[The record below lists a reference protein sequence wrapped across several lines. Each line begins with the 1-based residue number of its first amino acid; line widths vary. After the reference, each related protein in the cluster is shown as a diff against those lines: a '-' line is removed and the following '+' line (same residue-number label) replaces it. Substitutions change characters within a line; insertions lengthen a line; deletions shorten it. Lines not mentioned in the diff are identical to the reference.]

1 LTDLVCYKPAY
12 IDSEDTRSYNLYF
25 GELENNNR
33 CYFAP
38 ERFCDSNYDQN
49 KRDNEYM
56 KKSMDIFS
64 VACVISEIMMD
75 GAPLFNRGGLIR
87 YKTSNN

>member
-1 LTDLVCYKPAY
+1 
-12 IDSEDTRSYNLYF
+12 
-25 GELENNNR
+25 
-33 CYFAP
+33 
-38 ERFCDSNYDQN
+38 
-49 KRDNEYM
+49 M

>member
-1 LTDLVCYKPAY
+1 MTDLVCYKPAF
-12 IDSEDTRSYNLYF
+12 IDNEDTRSYNFYY
-25 GELENNNR
+25 GELDNNR

-49 KRDNEYM
+49 KRDNECL
-56 KKSMDIFS
+56 KKSMNIFS
-64 VACVISEIMMD
+64 VAYVISEIMMD
-75 GAPLFNRGGLIR
+75 GVPLLNRGGLIK

>member
-1 LTDLVCYKPAY
+1 
-12 IDSEDTRSYNLYF
+12 LYF
-25 GELENNNR
+25 GELENNSR

-38 ERFCDSNYDQN
+38 ERFCDSDFNYN
-49 KRDNEYM
+49 LRDNKNL

-75 GAPLFNRGGLIR
+75 GVPLFNRGGLIK